1 MRFRFQFKDRTSY
14 IKVNKWGTF
23 YILLTISVGFAATNT
38 MNNLLYLVLAFLLS
52 LMTVSGIV
60 SRRNLREIEF
70 NITPPPEIYKNKPA
84 YFVVKIRSRRG
95 KKFNIFVELEG
106 VRRGL
111 RFVENDEQ
119 LVIPVIFR
127 KRRTT
132 KITNLKIFSSF
143 PFSFFTREENFNLN
157 LEITVFPEIYDVSS
171 RIRFFKA
178 RFSSG
183 EVESQKPGTGGDFL
197 GLREYYE
204 GDPVRLIHWKVS
216 ARNNE
221 LYTKIFSGPG
231 WKEIILTENDLTER
245 DYERK
250 INEMASLAAALLAD
264 GYSVGIKMGKL
275 TIPPD
280 TGNLQKR
287 KILRELALL

>member
-14 IKVNKWGTF
+14 IKINKWGTF
-23 YILLTISVGFAATNT
+23 YILLTIAVGFAATNT

-70 NITPPPEIYKNKPA
+70 SVTPPPEIYKNKPA
-84 YFVVKIRSRRG
+84 YFVVNIRSRRG

-111 RFVENDEQ
+111 QVIGKNEQ
-119 LVIPVIFR
+119 LAIPVIFR
-127 KRRTT
+127 ERGMR
-132 KITNLKIFSSF
+132 KISNFKISSSF

-157 LEITVFPEIYDVSS
+157 LEITVFPEIFDVSK
-171 RIRFFKA
+171 RIKSFRE

-183 EVESQKPGTGGDFL
+183 EIESQKPGTGGDFL
-197 GLREYYE
+197 GLREYND
-204 GDPVRLIHWKVS
+204 GDPVRLVHWKAS
-216 ARNNE
+216 AKNDE

-231 WKEIILTENDLTER
+231 WKEIILSEDDLSQR
-245 DYERK
+245 DFEKR
-250 INEMASLAAALLAD
+250 IDEMASLAVSLLVS
-264 GYSVGIKMGKL
+264 GYSVGIKLGEL
-275 TIPPD
+275 NIPPD
-280 TGNLQKR
+280 TGNLQKH

>member
-1 MRFRFQFKDRTSY
+1 MRFRFQFKDKTSY
-14 IKVNKWGTF
+14 IKINKWGTF
-23 YILLTISVGFAATNT
+23 YILLTIAVVFAATNT

-70 NITPPPEIYKNKPA
+70 SVTPPPEIYKNKPA
-84 YFVVKIRSRRG
+84 YFVVNIRSRRG

-111 RFVENDEQ
+111 QVIGKNEQ
-119 LVIPVIFR
+119 LAIPVIFR
-127 KRRTT
+127 ERGMR
-132 KITNLKIFSSF
+132 KISNFKISSSF

-157 LEITVFPEIYDVSS
+157 LEITVFPEIFDVSK
-171 RIRFFKA
+171 RIKSFRE

-183 EVESQKPGTGGDFL
+183 EIESQKPGTGGDFL
-197 GLREYYE
+197 GLREYND
-204 GDPVRLIHWKVS
+204 GDPVRLVHWKAS
-216 ARNNE
+216 ARNDE

-231 WKEIILTENDLTER
+231 WKEIILSEDDLSQR
-245 DYERK
+245 DFEKR
-250 INEMASLAAALLAD
+250 IDEMASLAVSLLVS
-264 GYSVGIKMGKL
+264 GYSVGIKLGEL
-275 TIPPD
+275 NIPTD
-280 TGNLQKR
+280 TGNLQKH